1 MMQKNGGLLR
11 AIKYAGGKIALEL
24 TLILNLR
31 RVPPRT
37 HITMSF
43 AELTLI
49 FRLCYFIFLRAGLI
63 GHPQIETLD
72 TLRL

>member
-63 GHPQIETLD
+63 GHPRSKHLIL
-72 TLRL
+72 